1 MMMLDIKT
9 KTKMSKEEME
19 RCYENYSKE
28 YEKDNSIGS
37 ILLVKRHNFAG
48 KEMYRKLTIEMFE
61 GIMDSDEN
69 FRNKW
74 TLKPKQR
81 R

>member
-1 MMMLDIKT
+1 
-9 KTKMSKEEME
+9 MSKEELE

-28 YEKDNSIGS
+28 YEKDHSIGMT
-37 ILLVKRHNFAG
+37 LLVQRVDDKT
-48 KEMYRKLTIEMFE
+48 MYRKPTIEMFE
-61 GIMDSDEN
+61 GLMDNDEN

-81 R
+81 

>member
-1 MMMLDIKT
+1 MN
-9 KTKMSKEEME
+9 KEELE

-37 ILLVKRHNFAG
+37 ILLVQRIDG
-48 KEMYRKLTIEMFE
+48 KEIYRKLTIEMFE

-74 TLKPKQR
+74 TLKPKQK
-81 R
+81 

>member
-1 MMMLDIKT
+1 
-9 KTKMSKEEME
+9 MSKEELE

-28 YEKDNSIGS
+28 YEKDNSIGMT
-37 ILLVKRHNFAG
+37 LLVQRVDG
-48 KEMYRKLTIEMFE
+48 KTMYRKPTIEMFE
-61 GIMDSDEN
+61 GLMDSDEN

-81 R
+81 

>member
-1 MMMLDIKT
+1 
-9 KTKMSKEEME
+9 MSKEELE

-37 ILLVKRHNFAG
+37 TLLVQRADG
-48 KEMYRKLTIEMFE
+48 KTMYRKLTIEMFE
-61 GIMDSDEN
+61 GLMDSDEN

-74 TLKPKQR
+74 TIKPIQR
-81 R
+81 

>member
-1 MMMLDIKT
+1 MN
-9 KTKMSKEEME
+9 KEELE

-37 ILLVKRHNFAG
+37 ILLVQRIDG
-48 KEMYRKLTIEMFE
+48 KEIYRKLTIEMFE

-81 R
+81 